1 EQMELYLE
9 EMKRTYNDI
18 LTFFGDDNQDES
30 ARREFFSK
38 LANFVNEYK
47 KSHEKNISQEET
59 QRRNEVSMRRKAQ
72 AQSALEKATADPA
85 GPPSPASQGAMDTLL
100 EKLRAAAP
108 ATRDTRDRRR
118 RARLNERHQRRV
130 ASGQQMPE
138 IAGVTS
144 PTDDSTLLSPTSDN
158 APERPSTSDSTTL
171 SPHVE
176 ENDKGAISEGEDVA
190 DRAASLLLGLRG
202 STGDN
207 DEVPVPRDTE
217 NLRVRRRRDHA
228 DSERERRRRRRAP
241 GTSTASADGRPQTGV
256 SDASADHHDDDN
268 KSEIGDAKSDAG
280 TGDVDDGLKIDL
292 QLMTPI
298 TSPALTS
305 PPITIVSPPS
315 PTTTAERREVSTPLG
330 SPRLS

>member
-1 EQMELYLE
+1 
-9 EMKRTYNDI
+9 
-18 LTFFGDDNQDES
+18 
-30 ARREFFSK
+30 
-38 LANFVNEYK
+38 
-47 KSHEKNISQEET
+47 
-59 QRRNEVSMRRKAQ
+59 
-72 AQSALEKATADPA
+72 
-85 GPPSPASQGAMDTLL
+85 MDTLL

-144 PTDDSTLLSPTSDN
+144 PTEDDLLSPTSDH

-176 ENDKGAISEGEDVA
+176 EHDKGAISEGEDVA

-202 STGDN
+202 SIGDN
-207 DEVPVPRDTE
+207 DEPPLPRDSE

-241 GTSTASADGRPQTGV
+241 GTSTASTDGRPQTGV
-256 SDASADHHDDDN
+256 SDASADHHDDDT
-268 KSEIGDAKSDAG
+268 KSEIGDVG
-280 TGDVDDGLKIDL
+280 DGLKIDV
-292 QLMTPI
+292 QLMTPLM
-298 TSPALTS
+298 SPALSS

-315 PTTTAERREVSTPLG
+315 PTMTAERRDIS

>member
-1 EQMELYLE
+1 
-9 EMKRTYNDI
+9 
-18 LTFFGDDNQDES
+18 
-30 ARREFFSK
+30 
-38 LANFVNEYK
+38 
-47 KSHEKNISQEET
+47 
-59 QRRNEVSMRRKAQ
+59 
-72 AQSALEKATADPA
+72 
-85 GPPSPASQGAMDTLL
+85 MDTLL

-144 PTDDSTLLSPTSDN
+144 PTDDTALMSPTSEN
-158 APERPSTSDSTTL
+158 APDRPSTSDSTSL
-171 SPHVE
+171 APHVE
-176 ENDKGAISEGEDVA
+176 EDKGAISEGEDVA
-190 DRAASLLLGLRG
+190 DRAATLLQGLRG

-207 DEVPVPRDTE
+207 DEPPLPRDSE

-241 GTSTASADGRPQTGV
+241 GTSTASTDGRPQTGI
-256 SDASADHHDDDN
+256 SEASADHHDDDTR
-268 KSEIGDAKSDAG
+268 SEIGDTRSDVG
-280 TGDVDDGLKIDL
+280 NGDVGDNMKLDL
-292 QLMTPI
+292 QLMTPLA
-298 TSPALTS
+298 SPALTS

-315 PTTTAERREVSTPLG
+315 PTTTAEKRDFSAPLG

>member
-1 EQMELYLE
+1 
-9 EMKRTYNDI
+9 
-18 LTFFGDDNQDES
+18 
-30 ARREFFSK
+30 
-38 LANFVNEYK
+38 
-47 KSHEKNISQEET
+47 
-59 QRRNEVSMRRKAQ
+59 
-72 AQSALEKATADPA
+72 
-85 GPPSPASQGAMDTLL
+85 MDTLL

-144 PTDDSTLLSPTSDN
+144 PTDDGDFLSPTSDV
-158 APERPSTSDSTTL
+158 APDRPSTSDSTSL
-171 SPHVE
+171 APHVE

-207 DEVPVPRDTE
+207 DEPPLPRDSE

-241 GTSTASADGRPQTGV
+241 GTST
-256 SDASADHHDDDN
+256 
-268 KSEIGDAKSDAG
+268 KSEIGDTRSDAG
-280 TGDVDDGLKIDL
+280 NGDVGDGLKIDV
-292 QLMTPI
+292 QLMTPLM
-298 TSPALTS
+298 SPALTS

-315 PTTTAERREVSTPLG
+315 PTAVVERRDIS

>member
-1 EQMELYLE
+1 
-9 EMKRTYNDI
+9 
-18 LTFFGDDNQDES
+18 
-30 ARREFFSK
+30 
-38 LANFVNEYK
+38 
-47 KSHEKNISQEET
+47 
-59 QRRNEVSMRRKAQ
+59 MRRKAQ
-72 AQSALEKATADPA
+72 ASQSALEKATSDPA
-85 GPPSPASQGAMDTLL
+85 APPSPASQGAMDTLL

-144 PTDDSTLLSPTSDN
+144 PTEDDLLSPTSDH

-176 ENDKGAISEGEDVA
+176 EHDKGAISEGEDVA

-202 STGDN
+202 SIGDT
-207 DEVPVPRDTE
+207 DEPSLPRDSE

-241 GTSTASADGRPQTGV
+241 GTSTASTDGRPQTGV
-256 SDASADHHDDDN
+256 SDASADHHDDDT
-268 KSEIGDAKSDAG
+268 KSEIGDTRSDAG
-280 TGDVDDGLKIDL
+280 NGDVGDGLKIDV
-292 QLMTPI
+292 QLMTPLM
-298 TSPALTS
+298 SPALSS

-315 PTTTAERREVSTPLG
+315 PTMTAERRDIS

>member
-1 EQMELYLE
+1 
-9 EMKRTYNDI
+9 
-18 LTFFGDDNQDES
+18 
-30 ARREFFSK
+30 
-38 LANFVNEYK
+38 
-47 KSHEKNISQEET
+47 
-59 QRRNEVSMRRKAQ
+59 MRRKAQ
-72 AQSALEKATADPA
+72 ASQSALEKATSDPA

-144 PTDDSTLLSPTSDN
+144 PTDDGDFLSPTSDV
-158 APERPSTSDSTTL
+158 APDRPSTSDSSTL
-171 SPHVE
+171 APHVE

-207 DEVPVPRDTE
+207 DELPLPRDSE
-217 NLRVRRRRDHA
+217 NLHVRRRRDNA
-228 DSERERRRRRRAP
+228 GSERERRRRRRAP
-241 GTSTASADGRPQTGV
+241 GTSTASTDGRPQTGI
-256 SDASADHHDDDN
+256 SEASADHHDDDN
-268 KSEIGDAKSDAG
+268 KSEVGDARSDAG
-280 TGDVDDGLKIDL
+280 NGDVGDGLKIDV
-292 QLMTPI
+292 QLMTPLM
-298 TSPALTS
+298 SPALTS

-315 PTTTAERREVSTPLG
+315 PTTTAEKRDISTPVG